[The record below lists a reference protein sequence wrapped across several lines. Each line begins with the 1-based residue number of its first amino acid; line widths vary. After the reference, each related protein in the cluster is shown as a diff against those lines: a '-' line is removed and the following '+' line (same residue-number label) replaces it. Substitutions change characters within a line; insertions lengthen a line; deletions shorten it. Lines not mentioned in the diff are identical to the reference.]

1 MVFIIQHF
9 WIKLVVFSSI
19 KKNYCVQSFM
29 DLIRLSQRCYHQKVQ
44 DCQLTMTFDL
54 QLTTLHHSS
63 SSKPGKSQSCVKC
76 TLGWNVTNHSSGQYR
91 GKESKQRL
99 RQAGVCGH
107 PSRPVK
113 VCFCFF
119 LSHKIPFFGT
129 REAKCFG
136 MNSMDPPQMKVIT
149 LCNKLEKVHTLIHKL
164 QDVK

>member
-1 MVFIIQHF
+1 
-9 WIKLVVFSSI
+9 
-19 KKNYCVQSFM
+19 
-29 DLIRLSQRCYHQKVQ
+29 
-44 DCQLTMTFDL
+44 MTFDL

-99 RQAGVCGH
+99 GQAGVCGH

-136 MNSMDPPQMKVIT
+136 MNSIYSFFFKSLFKLLDGWRDFDYLQVEANLISLRNNFHNGSDGRGGCCHRSQIT
-149 LCNKLEKVHTLIHKL
+149 ALSTS
-164 QDVK
+164 